1 MDEDRINFAK
11 LYRIVTS
18 TAIEKG
24 GEEDRAKWNS
34 QAVKRVLAE
43 KLKHL
48 INRLRF
54 ELIRSGKA
62 INYNG
67 VIVSTKT
74 ANRRKEEVESKDTE
88 RKRKLRKMIDEL
100 DQPHSEWVFEQI
112 VKKVNNKQRLISL
125 IKGDEDD
132 LAPVETVDLPDI

>member
-1 MDEDRINFAK
+1 M
-11 LYRIVTS
+11 YRIVIS

-34 QAVKRVLAE
+34 QAAKRALGE

-48 INRLRF
+48 INKIRF

-74 ANRRKEEVESKDTE
+74 ANRRKEEVEKKETTQ
-88 RKRKLRKMIDEL
+88 KRKLREIIDEL
-100 DQPHSEWVFEQI
+100 DQPHSEWLFEQI
-112 VKKVNNKQRLISL
+112 VKKINNKQRLISL
-125 IKGDEDD
+125 INGDNDD
-132 LAPVETVDLPDI
+132 LSPVETVDLPDI

>member
-1 MDEDRINFAK
+1 
-11 LYRIVTS
+11 LYRIVIS

-34 QAVKRVLAE
+34 QAAKRALGG

-48 INRLRF
+48 INKLRF

-62 INYNG
+62 INYSG

-74 ANRRKEEVESKDTE
+74 ANRRKEEVEKNETTQ
-88 RKRKLRKMIDEL
+88 KRKLREIIHEL
-100 DQPHSEWVFEQI
+100 DQPHSEWLSVFSI
-112 VKKVNNKQRLISL
+112 VRPSGLTRTGL
-125 IKGDEDD
+125 MG
-132 LAPVETVDLPDI
+132 TV